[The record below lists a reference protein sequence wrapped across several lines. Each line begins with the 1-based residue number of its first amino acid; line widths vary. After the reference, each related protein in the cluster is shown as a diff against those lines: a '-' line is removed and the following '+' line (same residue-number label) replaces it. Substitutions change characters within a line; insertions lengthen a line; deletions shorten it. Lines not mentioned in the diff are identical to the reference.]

1 MEGNALCV
9 RRPAV
14 WLAAMLCCFAALC
27 PTVSAAEKLTVFA
40 SLFPQYDFAKR
51 VAGEHAEVKLL
62 LPPGAESHS
71 YEPTPSDMAA
81 IAAADLFIYT
91 GEYME
96 PWAKRLADAAATP
109 GGVAVVDASAGIH
122 LLAAE
127 NNGNHEHGKDNGNH
141 NEDLEKDHDD
151 DQEDHANG
159 HSHALDPHIWLDPL
173 LAIDMVDTI
182 ANAFA
187 ERDPA
192 NATAY
197 KTNAAVLKTEL
208 AALDADFGELVA
220 NAPKKTLVFGERFA
234 FTYFFHRYGLE
245 YIGAYRSCAPG
256 AEPGIK
262 AVIGVIEYVK
272 ANKVRFLYLEE
283 TAQPR
288 ITTVIAEETGATP
301 LKVNSLHNLTADQ
314 LASGVGFADIM
325 KANMDAFAK
334 GLE

>member
-14 WLAAMLCCFAALC
+14 WLAALLCCFAASC
-27 PTVSAAEKLTVFA
+27 PTASAAEKLTVFA

-96 PWAKRLADAAATP
+96 PWAKRLADATATP
-109 GGVAVVDASAGIH
+109 GGVVVVDASAGIH
-122 LLAAE
+122 LLSSE
-127 NNGNHEHGKDNGNH
+127 NNGDHEHGGDD
-141 NEDLEKDHDD
+141 EDHEADHDD
-151 DQEDHANG
+151 SREDHADG

-173 LAIDMVDTI
+173 LAIDMADTI
-182 ANAFA
+182 ANAFV

-197 KTNAAVLKTEL
+197 QANAAILKTEL
-208 AALDADFGELVA
+208 ANLDAEFGELVA

-245 YIGAYRSCAPG
+245 YVGAYRSCAPG
-256 AEPGIK
+256 AEPGMK
-262 AVIGVIEYVK
+262 AVIGVIEYVRK
-272 ANKVRFLYLEE
+272 NGVRFLYLEE
-283 TAQPR
+283 SAQPR
-288 ITTVIAEETGATP
+288 ITAVITEETGATP

-314 LASGVGFADIM
+314 LASGVGFVDIM